1 MYISPSPTVYYNLL
15 LCAFLPLESTC
26 IIVLLRLI
34 QTDKNADT
42 NKNTDTVHLSAE
54 DTMDS
59 RFCCVELRFWTENK
73 GISGLPDNFVIYND
87 EINIHQVCTIILG

>member
-1 MYISPSPTVYYNLL
+1 V
-15 LCAFLPLESTC
+15 CFPLGSTC

-34 QTDKNADT
+34 ETDKNADT

-59 RFCCVELRFWTENK
+59 RFCCVTELRFWTENK
-73 GISGLPDNFVIYND
+73 EISGLPDIFVIYND
-87 EINIHQVCTIILG
+87 EISIKCALLYWVN